1 MVKPVED
8 SVGEIS
14 GLGCWGPWRCRL
26 LGFCDSSVP
35 FCLRK
40 KVLAKGIPLG
50 TRSGMLALRTSA
62 ELLVPWDLVHMELPL
77 HLGSGAQVHLLW
89 QWPGVWGQADVCRFP
104 VELGPWC
111 LEITIVT

>member
-77 HLGSGAQVHLLW
+77 HLGSGAQVHLCGSGLVSEGRQTCADFLW
-89 QWPGVWGQADVCRFP
+89 NWDLGVWRSP
-104 VELGPWC
+104 
-111 LEITIVT
+111 